1 MGASFRAIRVK
12 RRSEFDGFIE
22 HLTHEA
28 YRAHTH
34 WDVWKA
40 LDASFNQYWEDLNQT
55 PGFWELTRRAHQDAV
70 ILRLGRLY
78 DPHPTAI
85 SLGTL
90 LATMHKHMSAPAPEF
105 PSTLAN
111 LDRAQLEAELES
123 VSDSD
128 PSVKKL
134 LTWRNEYLAHR
145 GAQHVARGTFAHLP
159 ELGRRDIAKL
169 VNRVVG
175 ILRKYRHRLG
185 FPPLSWGRH
194 EETDLKHLLQLLR
207 AGRSAANR

>member
-1 MGASFRAIRVK
+1 MGVPFRAIRVK
-12 RRSEFDGFIE
+12 RRSEFDHFLE

-28 YRAHTH
+28 YRARTH

-40 LDASFNQYWEDLNQT
+40 LNASFKQYWKDLNQT

-70 ILRLGRLY
+70 VLRLGRMY

-85 SLGTL
+85 SLGSV
-90 LATMHKHMSAPAPEF
+90 LATMHKHASAPGAAF
-105 PSTLAN
+105 PPGLAN
-111 LDRAQLEAELES
+111 LDRAKLEADMES
-123 VSDSD
+123 VSDHD

-145 GAQHVARGTFAHLP
+145 GSQHVAKGTFMHLA

-169 VNRVVG
+169 ANRAVG
-175 ILRKYRHRLG
+175 ILRKYNH
-185 FPPLSWGRH
+185 
-194 EETDLKHLLQLLR
+194 
-207 AGRSAANR
+207 RSAGEIKKRPISNTS